1 MVWFLSY
8 LLGSCCMSPFSP
20 HPSGQC
26 LLLILSFAQLW
37 KHFTLPW
44 IWTYEEVPSLSH
56 PNHLPSG
63 DKISH
68 VYAANFMNS
77 TLCRLFICFLF
88 FFSAIGMFSF
98 TIPSKQQ
105 AISLGFQFPVCSI
118 PFCYDQLTSLLCLL
132 LIPYNVSIWFSV
144 EDGLLVP
151 GTLRLALKAQTEE
164 KNGLDSSVQFCASGY
179 ACPSSPFIPGARRRS
194 PENQQVWWLSS
205 ADLHSISSL
214 SQPRQ
219 TARQSR
225 WQHRGWAGWS
235 EPLPFPPVPQWLF
248 PRGAQWLS
256 MLPWGELAPAQL
268 AHGWGHSGVK
278 MACLDATWCAR
289 CAQLQPGQLVPCLCF
304 VCCVWSARWF

>member
-1 MVWFLSY
+1 
-8 LLGSCCMSPFSP
+8 
-20 HPSGQC
+20 
-26 LLLILSFAQLW
+26 
-37 KHFTLPW
+37 
-44 IWTYEEVPSLSH
+44 
-56 PNHLPSG
+56 
-63 DKISH
+63 
-68 VYAANFMNS
+68 MNS

-194 PENQQVWWLSS
+194 PENQQVLAVQCRLTQHFFPQS
-205 ADLHSISSL
+205 ATTDCQTEQVTAPGLGWVVRASSL
-214 SQPRQ
+214 SPSSPV
-219 TARQSR
+219 AVPSGCPVA
-225 WQHRGWAGWS
+225 QHAALG
-235 EPLPFPPVPQWLF
+235 
-248 PRGAQWLS
+248 
-256 MLPWGELAPAQL
+256 
-268 AHGWGHSGVK
+268 
-278 MACLDATWCAR
+278 
-289 CAQLQPGQLVPCLCF
+289 
-304 VCCVWSARWF
+304 